1 MSNNPNTTSKERR
14 ALMVR
19 SRFAFAAAAVIALR
33 HDEQGIPLGV
43 LSPEGIPLALAFT
56 DPAAAVARIPAG
68 VAATP
73 LSLPMSRLVA
83 GLPADWGLVLDI
95 DQPYPQVVQPD
106 EKQAV
111 IAAGGPFPERAEVS
125 LRAAP
130 AASHE
135 FAAALAERAPRTPG
149 VVRVWLFS
157 HAVDIVPADL
167 MVVVST
173 TDRNGAI
180 AFADSVFEL
189 ARAHD
194 VPVPVVT
201 AWIDELP
208 VDHATWVRHQSPLA
222 HVPQR

>member
-1 MSNNPNTTSKERR
+1 MRKNPNITSKQRR

-43 LSPEGIPLALAFT
+43 LSPEGTPLALAFT

-68 VAATP
+68 VSATP
-73 LSLPMSRLVA
+73 LSLPMSSLVA

-111 IAAGGPFPERAEVS
+111 IAAGGPFPEGAEVA
-125 LRAAP
+125 LRPAP
-130 AASHE
+130 AASE
-135 FAAALAERAPRTPG
+135 GFADALAERAPHSPG

-157 HAVDIVPADL
+157 HGVDIVPEDL

-173 TDRNGAI
+173 ADRDSAI
-180 AFADSVFEL
+180 AFAEIVFEL
-189 ARAHD
+189 ARVHD
-194 VPVPVVT
+194 VPVPVIT

-208 VDHATWVRHQSPLA
+208 VEHATWVRQQPPLA
-222 HVPQR
+222 HVARR

>member
-1 MSNNPNTTSKERR
+1 MSNNPNISAEQRR

-19 SRFAFAAAAVIALR
+19 SRFAFAAASVIALR

-43 LSPEGIPLALAFT
+43 LSPEGVPLALAFT
-56 DPAAAVARIPAG
+56 DPAAALARIQAG

-83 GLPADWGLVLDI
+83 GLPADRGLVLDI
-95 DQPYPQVVQPD
+95 DHPHPQVVQPD

-111 IAAGGPFPERAEVS
+111 TAAGGPFPDGADVS
-125 LRAAP
+125 LRAAQ
-130 AASHE
+130 AASQE
-135 FAAALAERAPRTPG
+135 FSDALAEHAPRTPG

-173 TDRNGAI
+173 TDRNAAI
-180 AFADSVFEL
+180 AFADVVFEL
-189 ARAHD
+189 ARVHD
-194 VPVPVVT
+194 VAVPVLT

-208 VDHATWVRHQSPLA
+208 VDHATWVRRQAPLA
-222 HVPQR
+222 NVPQR

>member
-1 MSNNPNTTSKERR
+1 MSNNPNITSKQRR

-33 HDEQGIPLGV
+33 HEEQGIPLGV
-43 LSPEGIPLALAFT
+43 LSPEGIPLAMAFT
-56 DPAAAVARIPAG
+56 DPTAAVARIPTG

-73 LSLPMSRLVA
+73 LSLPMWRLVA

-111 IAAGGPFPERAEVS
+111 IAAGGAFPEGADVS
-125 LRAAP
+125 LHPAP
-130 AASHE
+130 AAFQE
-135 FAAALAERAPRTPG
+135 FSGALAARAHRTPG
-149 VVRVWLFS
+149 VVRAWLFS

-173 TDRNGAI
+173 TDRSAAS
-180 AFADSVFEL
+180 AFAETVFEL

-194 VPVPVVT
+194 VPVPVIT

-208 VDHATWVRHQSPLA
+208 VEHATWVRHQSPLA

>member
-1 MSNNPNTTSKERR
+1 MSTTTNLTSAQRR

-19 SRFAFAAAAVIALR
+19 SRFAFAAAEVVALR

-43 LSPEGIPLALAFT
+43 VSPEGIPLALAFT

-106 EKQAV
+106 EKQTV
-111 IAAGGPFPERAEVS
+111 IAAGGPFPDGAEVT
-125 LRAAP
+125 LRPAP
-130 AASHE
+130 SASQG
-135 FAAALAERAPRTPG
+135 FSDALAERAPLTPG
-149 VVRVWLFS
+149 VVWVWLFR
-157 HAVDIVPADL
+157 HGVDIVPEDL
-167 MVVVST
+167 MVVVAT
-173 TDRNGAI
+173 ADRDA
-180 AFADSVFEL
+180 AFAFSEIVFEV

-194 VPVPVVT
+194 VPVPVLT

-208 VDHATWVRHQSPLA
+208 VEHATWVRQQPPLA
-222 HVPQR
+222 HVERH